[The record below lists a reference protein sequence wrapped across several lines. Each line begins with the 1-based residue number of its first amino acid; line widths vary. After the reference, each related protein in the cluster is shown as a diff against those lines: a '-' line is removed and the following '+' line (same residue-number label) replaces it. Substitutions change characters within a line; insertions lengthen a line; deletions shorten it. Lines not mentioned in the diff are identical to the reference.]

1 MVSKSQV
8 VTELLLKSDAIKIKP
23 YILIKHYCVGSIF
36 IASDVKLRLHST
48 LFIKL
53 CLRLGLNVFNGCA
66 EANGY
71 PCIVGYFYYIK
82 WTCNK

>member
-36 IASDVKLRLHST
+36 IASDVKTANMIKS
-48 LFIKL
+48 LFNM
-53 CLRLGLNVFNGCA
+53 GLV
-66 EANGY
+66 
-71 PCIVGYFYYIK
+71 
-82 WTCNK
+82 